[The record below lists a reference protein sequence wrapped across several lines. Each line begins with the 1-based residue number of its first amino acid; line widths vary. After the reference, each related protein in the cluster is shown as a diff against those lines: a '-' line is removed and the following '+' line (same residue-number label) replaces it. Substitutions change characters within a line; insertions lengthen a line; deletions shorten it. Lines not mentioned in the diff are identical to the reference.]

1 MLGQVVYQ
9 RDGKGTK
16 VVRAPLHGVP
26 VLRVALDPERF
37 WARRRAGRAARRLV
51 RQGAAR
57 VLVPE
62 DFPFWEELS
71 RAGLRPVDPL
81 PLLRSCAAPMAL
93 ALLRR
98 QGEDPLRAAVALR
111 GSRAERDLV
120 RAAEEQLGPL
130 DALVC
135 NAGVALPQQLLTDT
149 TDEQWR
155 QVMGVDLDG
164 VFYTL
169 RAAVPGFVRRQRGA
183 IVTVSSMWGVTG
195 GSCEVAYS
203 AAKAGVIGL
212 TKALAKELGPSHI
225 TVNCVAPGVIDTE
238 MNGGL
243 DSEALAALAEETPL
257 GRIGTA
263 EEVAESVWFLAGGGA
278 PFLTGQ
284 VIQPN
289 GGIVI

>member
-1 MLGQVVYQ
+1 M
-9 RDGKGTK
+9 KT
-16 VVRAPLHGVP
+16 
-26 VLRVALDPERF
+26 VLITGASRGIGAAMAGEF
-37 WARRRAGRAARRLV
+37 ARAGYAVAINYCRSENAAR
-51 RQGAAR
+51 
-57 VLVPE
+57 
-62 DFPFWEELS
+62 ELA
-71 RAGLRPVDPL
+71 AGLAREGCV
-81 PLLRSCAAPMAL
+81 AACY
-93 ALLRR
+93 
-98 QGEDPLRAAVALR
+98 RADVAD
-111 GSRAERDLV
+111 SAQVQSMV
-120 RAAEEQLGPL
+120 RAAEQDLGSI
-130 DALVC
+130 AVLVN
-135 NAGVALPQQLLTDT
+135 NAGISQTGLLTDL
-149 TDEQWR
+149 DDVGWR
-155 QVMGVDLDG
+155 RLWEVNVSGALYCSRAVLPGMLRRGEGVILN
-164 VFYTL
+164 L
-169 RAAVPGFVRRQRGA
+169 
-183 IVTVSSMWGVTG
+183 SSMWGQVG

-243 DSEALAALAEETPL
+243 GSEALAALAEETPL

>member
-1 MLGQVVYQ
+1 MA
-9 RDGKGTK
+9 K
-16 VVRAPLHGVP
+16 H
-26 VLRVALDPERF
+26 VLITGASR
-37 WARRRAGRAARRLV
+37 GIGAA
-51 RQGAAR
+51 AAR
-57 VLVPE
+57 VFASDGWNVALNYCRSR
-62 DFPFWEELS
+62 DQALSLAAELS
-71 RAGLRPVDPL
+71 AGGV
-81 PLLRSCAAPMAL
+81 
-93 ALLRR
+93 
-98 QGEDPLRAAVALR
+98 EAVALEGDVSDPDQASALVEAAASM
-111 GSRAERDLV
+111 GS
-120 RAAEEQLGPL
+120 L

-135 NAGVALPQQLLTDT
+135 CAGIALPQQLLTDT
-149 TDEQWR
+149 TDQQWR

-164 VFYTL
+164 VFYTM
-169 RAAVPGFVRRQRGA
+169 RAACPHMVRRQRGS
-183 IVTVSSMWGVTG
+183 IVTVSSMWGITG
-195 GSCEVAYS
+195 GSCEAAYS

-212 TKALAKELGPSHI
+212 TKAMAKELGPSHI
-225 TVNCVAPGVIDTE
+225 RVNCVAPGVIDTE